1 MSLGQQMKTRRQ
13 ELGLSRAALAERL
26 GLSPSAISNYENGI
40 SSPKEEVLLRL
51 FDVLE
56 VEPNYLFQDSFSAR
70 NGALSPAE
78 VQLIE
83 RYRALSAKGKLAVG
97 AVMDAAEEDRHS
109 RVVSLPSPKSTRQI
123 PLFASPAAA
132 GYASPVLG
140 EEYELIAAD
149 GAPERAQFAVRICG
163 DSMEPQIADGSI
175 VYVSREPLHNGDVGI
190 FCVDGDMFCKQYYK
204 DPLNMVYLFSLN
216 RARADADIVLTPGS
230 GRTLACFGR
239 VLTTKRYPL
248 PDGRGI

>member
-13 ELGLSRAALAERL
+13 ELGLSRAALADRL
-26 GLSPSAISNYENGI
+26 GVSLSAISNYENGI

-56 VEPNYLFQDSFSAR
+56 VEPNYLFQDDFSAR
-70 NGALSPAE
+70 SGVLSPGE
-78 VQLIE
+78 VQLVA

-109 RVVSLPSPKSTRQI
+109 RVVSLPAPKSTRQI

-175 VYVSREPLHNGDVGI
+175 VFVSREPLQNGDVGI

-204 DPLNMVYLFSLN
+204 DPLDMVYLFSLN
-216 RARADADIVLTPGS
+216 RGRADADIVLTPAS

-239 VLTTKRYPL
+239 VLTPKRYPL
-248 PDGRGI
+248 PDGRST